1 MTPQHEP
8 DPEIGRT
15 MNEDLARKFL
25 QQSEFTPMQADA
37 LAQLLGE
44 TATKDDLNALDAKID
59 NVEMRLRAEI
69 LRAAAELRSEFKQ
82 ALAETRAD
90 LREAISDTRV
100 ELKDAIADAQMQTMR
115 WGIAMIIAMS
125 SIFTLLDIFID

>member
-1 MTPQHEP
+1 MT
-8 DPEIGRT
+8 
-15 MNEDLARKFL
+15 EDLARKFL

-44 TATKDDLNALDAKID
+44 TATKDDLNALEAKLDAKVD
-59 NVEMRLRAEI
+59 GVETRLRAEI
-69 LRAAAELRSEFKQ
+69 VRAAAELRSEFKQ

-90 LREAISDTRV
+90 LREAISDTRA
-100 ELKDAIADAQMQTMR
+100 ELKGAIADAQMQTMR